1 MAGTRRIGI
10 LTGGGD
16 VPGLNGVIK
25 SVTYRASELGYE
37 VIGIRRGW
45 EGLTHQR
52 WDGDTPDPRYVLTLD
67 RINTRTIDRTGG
79 TMLHTSRTNAAEDEG
94 VGAARPRPPGAAGDH
109 DHGRRDA
116 TT

>member
-1 MAGTRRIGI
+1 MARTPRIGI

-37 VIGIRRGW
+37 VTGIRRGW
-45 EGLTHQR
+45 EGMTHQR
-52 WDGDTPDPRYVLTLD
+52 WDGDTPDPRYVLPLD

-79 TMLHTSRTNAAEDEG
+79 TMLHTSRTNARG
-94 VGAARPRPPGAAGDH
+94 
-109 DHGRRDA
+109 
-116 TT
+116 